1 MRWTLPVWAR
11 HARDNPA
18 HHLHRVVSALQDP
31 APPVRLLARLHLR
44 RKKTALGFRTGDLV
58 MVRSGKGQ
66 GVHKGRIP
74 IRMTGNFN
82 IQSGRAGAA
91 TL

>member
-1 MRWTLPVWAR
+1 MRWTLPVWVRHPLANPAR
-11 HARDNPA
+11 HLNRA
-18 HHLHRVVSALQDP
+18 VFALQDP
-31 APPVRLLARLHLR
+31 APPVRLPARLPEAEEERIWLSHWR
-44 RKKTALGFRTGDLV
+44 HGNGT
-58 MVRSGKGQ
+58 SGKGQ

-82 IQSGRAGAA
+82 IQQGLAGAA